1 MKKIFILTLVFT
13 LLLSIFCGCQKEDE
27 TDPDIQSSL
36 YKAEFET
43 LDELKAAWKIAKQ
56 KQEQNEELSIDE
68 ALLVVLE
75 QIPNPIA
82 EVEGYFLKN
91 IQVSKFCVHY
101 VYFREGA
108 TQFYMPDENG
118 NLVRQAMEYIFSV
131 EDFGDMNGFEI
142 VAEQS
147 RTQDQLEPT
156 EDGVFYDERSARMVF
171 SVGNSYC
178 ILTVPDFMN
187 QYDTIL
193 SLCQYEII
201 TLSE

>member
-1 MKKIFILTLVFT
+1 M
-13 LLLSIFCGCQKEDE
+13 
-27 TDPDIQSSL
+27 
-36 YKAEFET
+36 AEFET

-75 QIPNPIA
+75 QIPYPTA

-91 IQVSKFCVHY
+91 ISVSKFSVHY
-101 VYFREGA
+101 DYFREGA

-118 NLVRQAMEYIFSV
+118 NLVRQYMEYVFNL
-131 EDFGDMNGFEI
+131 EDLGGADGFEI
-142 VAEQS
+142 VAEQF
-147 RTQDQLEPT
+147 RTQYQLEPT
-156 EDGVFYDERSARMVF
+156 EDGVIYDAKGSRMSF
-171 SVGNSYC
+171 RVGMSHG
-178 ILTVPDFMN
+178 LVTVPDFMN